1 MEEDGVNSG
10 NTIIN
15 VNTSSEKNWW
25 KIGGLIGIALALL
38 IGGFFIGRSTVK
50 IPEPGPP
57 IYIPGDTVKQE
68 IPVPYPVEVKVP
80 AEVDTGDLIRYC
92 VANGLFSDFFPA
104 LDSSLII
111 NPQTLE
117 DSLKI
122 YMAIAND
129 WVKER
134 EYKQNLFDVDTLGKC
149 DIDLKVANNQL
160 KYLDYTFVPVI
171 KQVETVITYKRKFSP
186 FIGAGLSTKP
196 TVLGQAGMF
205 FEEKYGVSYLY
216 QYDYVNK
223 QHIHGG
229 IFLFKF

>member
-1 MEEDGVNSG
+1 MEENSG

-25 KIGGLIGIALALL
+25 KIGGIIAIALLL
-38 IGGFFIGRSTVK
+38 LVGGFFLGRSTCKPETIVK
-50 IPEPGPP
+50 PP
-57 IYIPGDTVKQE
+57 IYIPGDTVYQQV
-68 IPVPYPVEVKVP
+68 PVPYPVEVKVP
-80 AEVDTGDLIRYC
+80 AEVDTGDLIKYC

-171 KQVETVITYKRKFSP
+171 KQVETVTTYKHKFSP
-186 FIGAGLSTKP
+186 FMGAGLSTKP
-196 TVLGQAGMF
+196 TVMGQAGMF
-205 FEEKYGVSYLY
+205 FEERYGVSYLY

-229 IFLFKF
+229 MFLFKF